1 MVASAG
7 LEMNFMIDR
16 DARQFVDTNVLV
28 YAHDRS
34 AGDKHVCA
42 KELVSVLWAS
52 GTGCLSIQVLQEF
65 YVTITR
71 KVEAPLNPQ
80 ETAGLIADLSAWRV
94 HTPSPADLL
103 NAIDIQQRY
112 QLSFWD
118 AMVIQSAMQ
127 LSCEVLWSE
136 DLNAGQLYAGIK
148 LINPFAA

>member
-16 DARQFVDTNVLV
+16 DARQFVDTNILV

-34 AGDKHVCA
+34 AGDKHMRA
-42 KELVSVLWAS
+42 KELIGALWAS
-52 GTGCLSIQVLQEF
+52 EAGCLSIQVLQEF

-80 ETAGLIADLSAWRV
+80 DAAKLVADLSAWRV
-94 HTPSPADLL
+94 HTPTIADLL
-103 NAIDIQQRY
+103 SAIDIQQRY

-127 LSCEVLWSE
+127 LSCEALWSE
-136 DLNAGQLYAGIK
+136 DLNAGQEYGGVK
-148 LINPFAA
+148 LINPFTA